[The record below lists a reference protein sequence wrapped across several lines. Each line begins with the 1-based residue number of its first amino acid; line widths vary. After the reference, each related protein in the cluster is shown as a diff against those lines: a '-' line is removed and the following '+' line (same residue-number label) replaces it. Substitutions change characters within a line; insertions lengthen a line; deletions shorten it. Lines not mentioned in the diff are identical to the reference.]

1 MSRPGKGVEHVE
13 SLEGEAGAKRRLRA
27 VLETIA
33 GDLTVEE
40 ACARLG
46 VSASRF
52 AQLREEALS
61 GALRALE
68 PRPAGRPS
76 APPADPEVTR
86 LSRENAELRHDLEAA
101 RIRAEMALVMPGLL
115 RPLEA
120 GEKKGSAPGPRGR
133 SGG

>member
-1 MSRPGKGVEHVE
+1 VEHVE
-13 SLEGEAGAKRRLRA
+13 SLEGEESAKRRLKA

-33 GDLTVEE
+33 GELTVEE

-52 AQLREEALS
+52 AELREEALS

-68 PRPAGRPS
+68 PRPAGRPPT
-76 APPADPEVTR
+76 PPPDPEVTR

-115 RPLEA
+115 RPLAE
-120 GEKKGSAPGPRGR
+120 GEKKGSAPGPKGR